1 MRSTDER
8 YQSSLLIL
16 WFGLSPGK
24 IKEANYWEPV
34 AAHSGLFRP
43 EYLKSPLLC
52 IDPEKVKPAT
62 LCKFAK
68 LFGRILK
75 VVVFEWARFY
85 PNKIQTFLQRM
96 KNDEGFLRFTVGLYR
111 GLRIIYKGIHDHEA
125 LKIPMLDLQFR
136 ENLTSH
142 LQKEK
147 DRFER
152 STRVLEAREARVA
165 HISSVLDET
174 EDEDKTLWMDDI
186 PRLPDWI
193 LRRKSRKRPRSVSA
207 SGSRSKKIRVGS
219 SLEQDGS
226 SAPANPGNPSDL
238 VEQNEWLKYQMRTE
252 KMLLSW
258 RRMSSLRFLESMI
271 PNLSQLIYCHSFYRS
286 SWIFNQKLGSFFS
299 DSFLSF

>member
-1 MRSTDER
+1 METSPGRVMIWCDLLGDWPSLTHEGCRFLNVAREWFLHQARVLKFSGFMWSTGER
-8 YQSSLLIL
+8 YLSSVLII
-16 WFGLSPGK
+16 WFGLLPGK
-24 IKEANYWEPV
+24 IKEANYSEPV

-52 IDPEKVKPAT
+52 IDPEKVKPTT

-111 GLRIIYKGIHDHEA
+111 GLPINYKGIHDNEA

-142 LQKEK
+142 LQKGK

-152 STRVLEAREARVA
+152 FLEAREARVA
-165 HISSVLDET
+165 HILSVLDET
-174 EDEDKTLWMDDI
+174 EDDDKTLWMDDI

-193 LRRKSRKRPRSVSA
+193 PRRNSKKDLDQFQPLVLDPRRSV
-207 SGSRSKKIRVGS
+207 
-219 SLEQDGS
+219 
-226 SAPANPGNPSDL
+226 
-238 VEQNEWLKYQMRTE
+238 
-252 KMLLSW
+252 
-258 RRMSSLRFLESMI
+258 
-271 PNLSQLIYCHSFYRS
+271 
-286 SWIFNQKLGSFFS
+286 
-299 DSFLSF
+299 